1 MEQEV
6 EIILKV
12 VTLQDVKQLQKI
24 SIETFSDTFKDA
36 NDEADLK
43 EYLKSAYN
51 IKQLESELSDS
62 DSNFYFVYYKK
73 ELAGYLKLNV
83 SNAQTE
89 KHDINALEIERIYIK
104 PNFKRLGL
112 GKYLLNYAVE
122 KAKELDKT
130 SAWLGVWEENIN
142 ALNFY
147 KKMDF
152 VCFSEHVFE
161 LGGEKQR
168 DILMKLI
175 INK

>member
-24 SIETFSDTFKDA
+24 SIETFSDTFKDG

-73 ELAGYLKLNV
+73 EFKA
-83 SNAQTE
+83 
-89 KHDINALEIERIYIK
+89 
-104 PNFKRLGL
+104 KRL
-112 GKYLLNYAVE
+112 
-122 KAKELDKT
+122 
-130 SAWLGVWEENIN
+130 
-142 ALNFY
+142 
-147 KKMDF
+147 
-152 VCFSEHVFE
+152 
-161 LGGEKQR
+161 
-168 DILMKLI
+168 
-175 INK
+175 

>member
-24 SIETFSDTFKDA
+24 SMETFSDTFKDA
-36 NDEADLK
+36 NDEVNLK
-43 EYLKSAYN
+43 EYLKNAYN
-51 IKQLESELSDS
+51 LEQLKSELSDH

-104 PNFKRLGL
+104 SNFKRLGL
-112 GKYLLNYAVE
+112 
-122 KAKELDKT
+122 
-130 SAWLGVWEENIN
+130 
-142 ALNFY
+142 
-147 KKMDF
+147 
-152 VCFSEHVFE
+152 
-161 LGGEKQR
+161 
-168 DILMKLI
+168 
-175 INK
+175 

>member
-6 EIILKV
+6 EIRLKV

-24 SIETFSDTFKDA
+24 SMETFSDTFKDA
-36 NDEADLK
+36 NDEANLK
-43 EYLKSAYN
+43 EYLKNAYN
-51 IKQLESELSDS
+51 LEQLKSELSDH

-112 GKYLLNYAVE
+112 GKYLLNYAIE
-122 KAKELDKT
+122 KAKELQKT

-147 KKMDF
+147 KK
-152 VCFSEHVFE
+152 
-161 LGGEKQR
+161 
-168 DILMKLI
+168 
-175 INK
+175 